1 MTTEVTNGMISET
14 QGFKGFPMEDQ
25 EMNAN
30 KSDLKTTTL
39 IVVKNEP
46 ISDTSIEFEN
56 NPWNVVSLQA
66 FLCLKC
72 PECVFDTKEKD
83 SFENHAIENHPLSIV
98 LFGKTLK
105 EENKFDKEFDL
116 GDPLLADKIDSEDL
130 QWEPDYLDYCES
142 KLEEFDYEYTENN
155 DKTKEIKQ
163 EKKPL
168 NRHLQI
174 SHKKKDGNECPIC
187 KEVLESQASK
197 MEHVFLFHPERKIHD
212 CQFCDFKCLLLK
224 TLNKHK
230 AHKHSEHCHPKLLP
244 KMSNNS
250 TRICRVCSEKF
261 STRIGMMEHY
271 ISNHPDTKVYSCQFC
286 GVKQLGGRNLE
297 KHITRKH
304 PEHESYIPHSGKKA
318 GYRMCP
324 ICKLSFKSRSLMM
337 EHFPSV
343 HPEEKIYS
351 CSLCDDKYLSLN
363 GLNNHVFNHHERKV
377 TDKGCSFCGKEFA
390 SKMDLKNHITTEH
403 KEKRYECSKCEASY
417 LNQISLLSHIE
428 KVHEGKKHQCTT
440 CGEIFETMNRLETH
454 ITVKHNEGKLFKCQS
469 CKAAYTTNKKL
480 EAHVAYTHEKVSGH
494 LCPEC
499 GKNFQYKANLRDHI
513 FAVHEGKKYHCD
525 LCTKSFMNKST
536 LQGHVSQIHK
546 GNKPPPVKCTLCEKC
561 FQEKSGLK
569 RHMRG
574 VHEGKRPYACHLCGL
589 AFTQGGNLKTHIKG
603 KHKDAT

>member
-1 MTTEVTNGMISET
+1 MD
-14 QGFKGFPMEDQ
+14 DQ
-25 EMNAN
+25 KDRFAPVGLLAMN
-30 KSDLKTTTL
+30 
-39 IVVKNEP
+39 IKNEP
-46 ISDTSIEFEN
+46 IFDNIELEI
-56 NPWNVVSLQA
+56 NPWNVQSLQA

-83 SFENHAIENHPLSIV
+83 SFENHAIENHPLSSV

-105 EENKFDKEFDL
+105 EEKTFDKEFDL
-116 GDPLLADKIDSEDL
+116 RDPLLADKMDSEDL

-142 KLEEFDYEYTENN
+142 KLEEGPDHSGARFDSSGAFLGYGYTEHNVETN
-155 DKTKEIKQ
+155 GMKQLKKTSKIV
-163 EKKPL
+163 
-168 NRHLQI
+168 
-174 SHKKKDGNECPIC
+174 HKKKDGNECPIC
-187 KEVLESQASK
+187 KEVLESQSSK
-197 MEHVFLFHPERKIHD
+197 MEHVSLMHPERKIHD
-212 CQFCDFKCLLLK
+212 CHYCDFKCLILNTLK
-224 TLNKHK
+224 KHK
-230 AHKHSEHCHPKLLP
+230 VRKHPEHCDPKMLP
-244 KMSNNS
+244 KTSNNS
-250 TRICRVCSEKF
+250 TTRICQVCKEKF

-304 PEHESYIPHSGKKA
+304 PEQESYIPHSGKKA

-377 TDKGCSFCGKEFA
+377 TELGCSFCGKEFA
-390 SKMDLKNHITTEH
+390 SKMDLKNHITSEH
-403 KEKRYECSKCEASY
+403 KDKRYECSKCEASY
-417 LNQISLLSHIE
+417 RNQISLLSHIE
-428 KVHEGKKHQCTT
+428 QVHEGKKHQCTT
-440 CGEIFETMNRLETH
+440 CGEIFETMIRLETH
-454 ITVKHNEGKLFKCQS
+454 ITVKHDEGKLFKCKS
-469 CKAAYTTNKKL
+469 CKAAYTKSSSLQK
-480 EAHVAYTHEKVSGH
+480 HIAYAHEKISGH

-499 GKNFQYKANLRDHI
+499 GKNFQFKANLRDHI
-513 FAVHEGKKYHCD
+513 FSFHEGKKYQCD

-546 GNKPPPVKCTLCEKC
+546 GNKPPPIKCTLCEKS
-561 FQEKSGLK
+561 FQEKAGLN
-569 RHMRG
+569 RHIRG